1 RGILR
6 VGPGSGD
13 LACGEVGAGRM
24 AEPMEILA
32 AIESFF
38 ATGASLSGLRA
49 LVTSGP
55 TYEPIDPVRLLG
67 NRSSGKQG
75 HAIAAA
81 LARRGATTIL
91 VSGPTAEPDPA
102 GVEVRHVETAAQMME
117 ACQGALPVDVAV
129 CAAAVADWRAAAP
142 APQKLKK

>member
-1 RGILR
+1 
-6 VGPGSGD
+6 
-13 LACGEVGAGRM
+13 
-24 AEPMEILA
+24 
-32 AIESFF
+32 
-38 ATGASLSGLRA
+38 
-49 LVTSGP
+49 
-55 TYEPIDPVRLLG
+55 G

-102 GVEVRHVETAAQMME
+102 GVEVRHVETAAQMLE

-142 APQKLKK
+142 APQKLKKNGGAPKIELAANPDILATLSAPGNMRPRLVIG